1 MLLRKKSRRGTE
13 FDNLDRASRELMQKI
28 NELEEMIGQGAPV
41 SMQPQRNTLPPPD
54 RVRQTR
60 QHNTLKVAVARG
72 NVRNARRELHE
83 STALLLVLICSIAA
97 STFWIIRLLEQN

>member
-1 MLLRKKSRRGTE
+1 MFLRKRKQRDSE
-13 FDNLDRASRELMQKI
+13 FSDLDRASRELMQKI
-28 NELEEMIGQGAPV
+28 SELEEMVGQGSPV
-41 SMQPQRNTLPPPD
+41 SMHPQRNTLPPPD

-60 QHNTLKVAVARG
+60 QQNTLKVAVARG

-97 STFWIIRLLEQN
+97 STFWIIRLLDQG